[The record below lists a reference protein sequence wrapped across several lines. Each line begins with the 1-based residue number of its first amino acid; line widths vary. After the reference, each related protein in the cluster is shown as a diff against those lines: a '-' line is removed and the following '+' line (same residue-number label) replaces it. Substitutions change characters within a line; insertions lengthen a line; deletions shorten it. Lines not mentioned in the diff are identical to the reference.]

1 MIESS
6 VVPQYGDH
14 KAGRGPEPIYDSARR
29 PLPFW
34 EELVEAWRYRDMVVQ
49 LVARDMKVRYKRS
62 VLGIAW
68 TMLNPLM
75 MMVVLTLV
83 FSHLFRVALPH
94 YPIYVLS
101 AMVLWNF
108 FAQSTTA
115 AMIQRPRQVP
125 RSQSR
130 PVIECPA
137 RSPQRSP
144 RMPKGTA

>member
-6 VVPQYGDH
+6 VVPQYADH

-68 TMLNPLM
+68 TMLNPLL
-75 MMVVLTLV
+75 MMVITTLV
-83 FSHLFRVALPH
+83 FSAVFQFAIRNFST
-94 YPIYVLS
+94 YMLS
-101 AMVLWNF
+101 AYVLWNF
-108 FAQSTTA
+108 FALFGA
-115 AMIQRPRQVP
+115 FV
-125 RSQSR
+125 
-130 PVIECPA
+130 
-137 RSPQRSP
+137 
-144 RMPKGTA
+144 

>member
-6 VVPQYGDH
+6 VVPQYADH
-14 KAGRGPEPIYDSARR
+14 KAGRGGPEPIYDSARR

-34 EELVEAWRYRDMVVQ
+34 EELCEAWRYRDMVVQ

-83 FSHLFRVALPH
+83 FSHLFRVTLPH

-108 FAQSTTA
+108 FAQSTTV
-115 AMIQRPRQVP
+115 AMSQLVWGGALLPRIYMPRPT
-125 RSQSR
+125 
-130 PVIECPA
+130 CA
-137 RSPQRSP
+137 L
-144 RMPKGTA
+144 GA